1 MHSSKEGL
9 GMGNIL
15 KIEAH
20 GVIDRY
26 SYIINFSDIQDNL
39 KALYAENGH
48 GKTNLLKAIRY
59 MSIADV
65 ESIGRLLM
73 TPVQSIEIESK
84 MGIVK
89 YIREDLYNAV
99 FEILNNAESKS
110 YEFKVSVSDI
120 RTVLGEDSE
129 FIIIDDDIKNR
140 YMELKEIVNYI
151 IGNIELLGTDRLY
164 LSEGEHQ
171 SRRFYRY
178 KMARQ
183 RQNSIY
189 NQISMKDSG
198 FNSGITVETSLD
210 SLGELYERDIRNK
223 SIFSRGDRGVYAN
236 FTRNILHKASSSNS
250 RSLIFKSAGNA
261 RKAIDEYINEI
272 DGNDELIRKYN
283 LIDFKEYDSV
293 RQLIS
298 SASPVN
304 KSEFKYVA
312 PFLLPYLQSLSER
325 MLEILA
331 TAEKINIFVEAI
343 NTLLGDI
350 RISYSLNTG
359 FKLHK
364 LKSSNPEELGSEID
378 PELLSSGEK
387 HIILLLAN
395 VALASS
401 QNSMM
406 LMIDE
411 PEISLGIQWQKVLV
425 KYIRDLTRESD
436 FQVIL
441 ATHSPIILE
450 DYMDEDIIVS
460 HESEELV

>member
-1 MHSSKEGL
+1 
-9 GMGNIL
+9 MGDVL

-59 MSIADV
+59 MSIADS
-65 ESIGRLLM
+65 ESIGQLLM
-73 TPVQSIEIESK
+73 APVQSIEIESK
-84 MGIVK
+84 KGIVK
-89 YIREDLYNAV
+89 YIREDHYNAV
-99 FEILNNAESKS
+99 FKIINNTESESKS
-110 YEFKVSVSDI
+110 HKFNVSISDF
-120 RTVLGEDSE
+120 RTAPGEDNE
-129 FIIIDDDIKNR
+129 FIIINNDIKNR
-140 YMELKEIVNYI
+140 YTELKEMVDDI

-164 LSEGEHQ
+164 LSEEEHQ
-171 SRRFYRY
+171 FRKFYRY

-183 RQNSIY
+183 RQNIIY

-210 SLGELYERDIRNK
+210 SLGELYEKDIRDK
-223 SIFSRGDRGVYAN
+223 STLSRGDQGVYAN
-236 FTRNILHKASSSNS
+236 FTRNILQKTSVSNNS
-250 RSLIFKSAGNA
+250 RNLIFNSARDA
-261 RKAIDEYINEI
+261 REAIDKYIHEI
-272 DGNDELIRKYN
+272 NGSDELIRKYN

-293 RQLIS
+293 QNLIS

-312 PFLLPYLQSLSER
+312 PFLLPYLENLSER
-325 MLEILA
+325 MSEILP

-350 RISYSLNTG
+350 RISYSLNAG

-364 LKSSNPEELGSEID
+364 LKSSGREELGSEID
-378 PELLSSGEK
+378 PGLLSSGEK